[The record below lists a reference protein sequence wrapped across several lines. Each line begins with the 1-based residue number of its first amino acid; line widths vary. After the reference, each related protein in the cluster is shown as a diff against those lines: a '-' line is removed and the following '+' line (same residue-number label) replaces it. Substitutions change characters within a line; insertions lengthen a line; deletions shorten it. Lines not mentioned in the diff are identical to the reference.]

1 MLSEREVY
9 LHESRG
15 YMDSNTLNRALETLG
30 SYLLDKG
37 LKYEVAAIGGGALLL
52 LGRII
57 RPTRDLDIVAL
68 LDANVLI
75 SAHPLPAPLLTAIKE
90 VGLALKLP
98 ENWINSAPAD
108 LWKMGLP
115 EGFQNR
121 LESLHFG
128 GLTLYCASRFDQI
141 CFKLYASVDLGPNSK
156 HFEDLKHLQPN
167 QEELKKAASW
177 CKTHDISEEFAR
189 CLTEALHAL
198 EG

>member
-1 MLSEREVY
+1 
-9 LHESRG
+9 
-15 YMDSNTLNRALETLG
+15 MDSNTLNRALEALG
-30 SYLLDKG
+30 SYLSDKG

-68 LDANVLI
+68 IDENVLI
-75 SAHPLPAPLLTAIKE
+75 SAHPLPAPLLAAIRE

-115 EGFQNR
+115 EGFQDR
-121 LESLHFG
+121 LDPLHFG
-128 GLTLYCASRFDQI
+128 GLTLYCESRFDLI
-141 CFKLYASVDLGPNSK
+141 CFKLYASVDQGPNSK
-156 HFEDLKHLQPN
+156 HFEDLKRLQPT
-167 QEELKKAASW
+167 QAELKKAAIW
-177 CKTHDISEEFAR
+177 CQTHDVSEEFAR
-189 CLTEALHAL
+189 CLAEALHDL